1 MKYMKASALNT
12 GEQRDSILL
21 DFSKAFDKVSHRLLL
36 HKLAHYGIRN
46 GVLQWIKDFLADREQ
61 VVVVEGQRSSP
72 ADVSSGV
79 PQGSVIGPLLFL
91 LYINDLPDYVKHSST
106 SLFADDSMLSRTIRD
121 ESDALLLQKDLNN
134 LQQWETKW
142 KMEFNPDKCEAIS
155 ITNKRKPIKATYSI
169 HGKHLNTSNV
179 QNTSGSQ

>member
-1 MKYMKASALNT
+1 MLEHIIHSHIMKHLDRHNILNDSQHGFRKHRSTESQLISTVNEQASALNT

-46 GVLQWIKDFLADREQ
+46 GVLQWIKDFLTDREQ

-79 PQGSVIGPLLFL
+79 PRAV
-91 LYINDLPDYVKHSST
+91 
-106 SLFADDSMLSRTIRD
+106 SLAPYCFCCI
-121 ESDALLLQKDLNN
+121 
-134 LQQWETKW
+134 
-142 KMEFNPDKCEAIS
+142 
-155 ITNKRKPIKATYSI
+155 
-169 HGKHLNTSNV
+169 
-179 QNTSGSQ
+179 